1 MARRDAVT
9 RLWRLTRNRYGRTVY
24 DALARAGVT
33 ATWMYEYT
41 RSLAEP
47 VPDCT
52 DTAVSVERCGP
63 DHIASL
69 DPPATDLVAGE
80 DIVAATVD
88 DEPAGYLFCSVG
100 ATHHIAPLDR
110 RLSFDGAY
118 LRRVFVDPDHRNRG
132 VATAMVAAACRHAAD
147 AGATE
152 ATALVALDNRPSRAL
167 FERLG
172 FSATRARRYAAVGP
186 FSWRSVSDL

>member
-1 MARRDAVT
+1 MT
-9 RLWRLTRNRYGRTVY
+9 RLWRLTRNRYGRSVY
-24 DALARAGVT
+24 DALGRAGIT

-47 VPDCT
+47 IPDSA
-52 DTAVSVERCGP
+52 DTEVSVERCDP
-63 DHIASL
+63 ARVASL
-69 DPPATDLVAGE
+69 DPPVADLVAGE
-80 DIVAATVD
+80 DVVAAFAD
-88 DEPAGYLFCSVG
+88 GEPLGYLFCSVG
-100 ATHHIAPLDR
+100 ATHHIVPLDR

-118 LRRVFVDPDHRNRG
+118 IRRVFVDPDCRNRG

-147 AGATE
+147 DGAAD

-172 FSATRARRYAAVGP
+172 FRATRARRYAAVGP
-186 FSWRSVSDL
+186 LSWHSVRDL

>member
-1 MARRDAVT
+1 MT

-33 ATWMYEYT
+33 ATWLYEYT

-47 VPDCT
+47 ISDPT
-52 DTAVSVERCGP
+52 DTGIAVERCDP
-63 DHIASL
+63 ARVAPL
-69 DPPATDLVAGE
+69 DPPADDLIAGE
-80 DIVAATVD
+80 DVFAALADGKPV
-88 DEPAGYLFCSVG
+88 GYLFCSVG

-118 LRRVFVDPDHRNRG
+118 IRRVFVAPEARNRG

-147 AGATE
+147 DGVTE

-172 FSATRARRYAAVGP
+172 FGTMRARRYAAVGP
-186 FSWRSVSDL
+186 FSWRSVRDL

>member
-1 MARRDAVT
+1 MT

-24 DALARAGVT
+24 DTLARAGVT

-41 RSLAEP
+41 RSLAEQIPASTDSP
-47 VPDCT
+47 V
-52 DTAVSVERCGP
+52 SIERCDP
-63 DHIASL
+63 ARVASL
-69 DPPATDLVAGE
+69 DPPADDLVAGE
-80 DIVAATVD
+80 DVFAAVVD
-88 DEPAGYLFCSVG
+88 GEPVGYLFCSVG

-118 LRRVFVDPDHRNRG
+118 IRRVFVDPDCRNRG
-132 VATAMVAAACRHAAD
+132 VATAMVAAACRHVADDGAA
-147 AGATE
+147 E

-172 FSATRARRYAAVGP
+172 FRATRARRYAAVGP
-186 FSWRSVSDL
+186 LSWRSVRDL